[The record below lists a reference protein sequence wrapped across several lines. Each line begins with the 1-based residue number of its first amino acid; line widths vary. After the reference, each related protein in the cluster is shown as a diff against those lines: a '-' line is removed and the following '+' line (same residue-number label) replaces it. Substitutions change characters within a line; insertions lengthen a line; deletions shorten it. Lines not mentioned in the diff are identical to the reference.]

1 MNKSLFEINNFIS
14 EFEWVLDVLK
24 SCQTIEQVN
33 TASYLYNNFVNKWY
47 SFKDEFYE
55 IFEKNRLEFELEKLK
70 LYTKLP

>member
-1 MNKSLFEINNFIS
+1 MNKSVFEINNFIS

-47 SFKDEFYE
+47 YFKDEFYE
-55 IFEKNRLEFELEKLK
+55 FFEKNRLEFELEKLK
-70 LYTKLP
+70 LYTKLS

>member
-24 SCQTIEQVN
+24 SSQTIEQVN

-55 IFEKNRLEFELEKLK
+55 FFEKNRVEFELEKLK

>member
-24 SCQTIEQVN
+24 SCQTMGQVN

-55 IFEKNRLEFELEKLK
+55 IFEKNRIEFELEKLK

>member
-1 MNKSLFEINNFIS
+1 MNKSVFEINNFIS

-33 TASYLYNNFVNKWY
+33 TASYLYINFVNKWY

-55 IFEKNRLEFELEKLK
+55 FFEKNRLEFELEKLK
-70 LYTKLP
+70 LYTKLS

>member
-55 IFEKNRLEFELEKLK
+55 IFEKNRIEFELEKLK